1 MNIYENQISFPDKWL
16 SKIPAHWQTH
26 KMKRLFDERSEKGYP
41 QEPLLVASQNKGVIP
56 KAMYGTRTVEAQ
68 KDLHLLKRVHVGDFV
83 ISLRSFQGG
92 LEYAYYQGIIS
103 PAYTILVPHAPILAT
118 YFRYL
123 AKCKPF
129 IGLLTLCVT
138 GIREGQN
145 VDYTKLRNHILPLPP
160 RAEQDQIVRF
170 LDWKVSEINK
180 LIGIRKKEISELESL
195 KLCHMTNVITKG
207 LNNDIQKKSTSS
219 KWIGDIPTHWDL
231 VAVRRVYKVILGK
244 MLAPNRNTNS
254 DKLEEYICAKDVH
267 FDGITLSDLKKMWFS
282 KFEREQY
289 RVGDGDLLVVEGG
302 AGAGNA
308 ALLDKKD
315 KKDVYVQ
322 NSVHII
328 RAKDDKA
335 INSYLCFWLFSL
347 VKRGYMESVCSVATI
362 PHYTKDKVLSTVMPL
377 PPLAEQQKIV
387 EHLEKYSAE
396 INALILKN
404 KNTINEMLE
413 LKNTIISDVVTGKI
427 DVRNVAIPAYEH
439 IDDAADAG
447 DGEES
452 AEELA
457 AAEEMEA

>member
-180 LIGIRKKEISELESL
+180 LIGIKMLTSEQHRCHNEKKKFSGN
-195 KLCHMTNVITKG
+195 KL
-207 LNNDIQKKSTSS
+207 
-219 KWIGDIPTHWDL
+219 IGDIPDTWN
-231 VAVRRVYKVILGK
+231 ILCLGRFCSFQ
-244 MLAPNRNTNS
+244 NGISESS
-254 DKLEEYICAKDVH
+254 D
-267 FDGITLSDLKKMWFS
+267 FFTSGTPF
-282 KFEREQY
+282 
-289 RVGDGDLLVVEGG
+289 VGYG
-302 AGAGNA
+302 
-308 ALLDKKD
+308 
-315 KKDVYVQ
+315 DVYRHIELPINVSGTAKASKKQQELFSVQ
-322 NSVHII
+322 
-328 RAKDDKA
+328 KDDIFFTRTSENIEEIGMAAVCSHTIDKA
-335 INSYLCFWLFSL
+335 IFSGFL
-347 VKRGYMESVCSVATI
+347 IRCR
-362 PHYTKDKVLSTVMPL
+362 
-377 PPLAEQQKIV
+377 QK
-387 EHLEKYSAE
+387 EKYVISDYMKYYLQIPAVRNHFSANVNIVIRASLNQNLLKTLPVVIPTENEQKEIANYLDSKHRSFTKLIDVMLKE
-396 INALILKN
+396 INELK
-404 KNTINEMLE
+404 E

-457 AAEEMEA
+457 EAEEMEA

>member
-16 SKIPAHWQTH
+16 SKISAHWQTH

-103 PAYTILVPHAPILAT
+103 PAYTILVPYAPILAT

-180 LIGIRKKEISELESL
+180 LIGIKKTYILNINDYEKKLINDKVLHGLHNEKKKFSGNKLIGEIPNTWNILCLGRFCSFQNGISESS
-195 KLCHMTNVITKG
+195 
-207 LNNDIQKKSTSS
+207 DFFTS
-219 KWIGDIPTHWDL
+219 GTP
-231 VAVRRVYKVILGK
+231 
-244 MLAPNRNTNS
+244 
-254 DKLEEYICAKDVH
+254 
-267 FDGITLSDLKKMWFS
+267 F
-282 KFEREQY
+282 
-289 RVGDGDLLVVEGG
+289 VGYG
-302 AGAGNA
+302 
-308 ALLDKKD
+308 
-315 KKDVYVQ
+315 DVYRHIELPSHVSGTAKASEKQQKLFSVQ
-322 NSVHII
+322 
-328 RAKDDKA
+328 KDDIFFTRTSENIEEIGMSAVCSHTIDKA
-335 INSYLCFWLFSL
+335 IFSGFL
-347 VKRGYMESVCSVATI
+347 IRCR
-362 PHYTKDKVLSTVMPL
+362 
-377 PPLAEQQKIV
+377 QK
-387 EHLEKYSAE
+387 EKYVIADYMKYYLQIPAVRNHFSANVNIVIRASLNQNLLKTLPVVIPTENEQKEIANYLDSKHRSFTKLIDLMLKE
-396 INALILKN
+396 INELK
-404 KNTINEMLE
+404 E

-427 DVRNVAIPAYEH
+427 DIRNVAIPAYEH

-457 AAEEMEA
+457 EAEEMEA